1 MKLLIMKCTA
11 NRWEMIKRHRRLMLM
26 ILIIVTSMILSS
38 CIKQDTGTAFFKVSG
53 PVIADEAAA
62 QFEDKNPDSDQDL
75 AIPSTLPTPT
85 PNAPIVLPTQRFET
99 LTYTV
104 VSGDTLRKI
113 AQEYQ
118 VSINELAKVN
128 DISNPNLIEV
138 GQVLRVP
145 PPMYDKVSPSF
156 KIIPDSE
163 LANSPSNAGFDT
175 AEFINNFGGYL
186 KDYSEDIDG
195 ISYSGTAIIERVAV
209 EYSVNPRLLL
219 ALLEYQS
226 QWVTK
231 AEPDEVTLS
240 YPMRNYDIWR
250 EGLYRQL
257 GWAADLLN
265 EGYYLWKINAI
276 SVWFLSDG
284 SVVQVNPTINPGTAG
299 VLNFLRY
306 YLTSDEWES
315 AVSEQGFYATYLN
328 FFGYPFSSPVE
339 PMVPEDLQQPLMQL
353 PFEEGISW
361 SFTGGPHG
369 GWGSGSGWAALDFAP
384 PGDDFGCY
392 TSDAWV
398 TASAPGLIVYSDHG
412 AVIQD
417 LDGDGV
423 WQTGWSILYMHIDNE
438 DRVEVGTILESGDR
452 IGHPSCE
459 GGFSSGTHLHIA
471 RRYNGEWVSADADQ
485 PMILDGW
492 VSSGTGVEYD
502 GYLTKDGFMLEAWDG
517 RSPLN
522 AIER

>member
-1 MKLLIMKCTA
+1 
-11 NRWEMIKRHRRLMLM
+11 MIKDCRRLG
-26 ILIIVTSMILSS
+26 LIITMIIISAILSS
-38 CIKQDTGTAFFKVSG
+38 CIKPDTGTVFFKVSG
-53 PVIADEAAA
+53 PAIADEAAI
-62 QFEDKNPDSDQDL
+62 QFEEEELNSAQAL
-75 AIPSTLPTPT
+75 TIPSTPPTPT
-85 PNAPIVLPTQRFET
+85 PNTPIQLPTQRLET

-104 VSGDTLRKI
+104 MSGDTLRKI

-138 GQVLRVP
+138 GQELRIP
-145 PPMYDKVSPSF
+145 PPTYDKVSPAF

-163 LANSPSNAGFDT
+163 LVNSPSNAGFAV
-175 AEFINNFGGYL
+175 AEFINNSGGYL
-186 KDYSEDIDG
+186 KNYSADIDG
-195 ISYSGTAIIERVAV
+195 ILYSGAAIIERVAV

-226 QWVTK
+226 QWVTQ
-231 AEPDEVTLS
+231 ASPDEETLS
-240 YPMRNYDIWR
+240 YPLRNYDTWR
-250 EGLYRQL
+250 EGLYKQL

-276 SVWFLSDG
+276 SVWFLSDN

-299 VLNFLRY
+299 VLNFLRFF
-306 YLTSDEWES
+306 LTSNEWEF
-315 AVSEQGFYATYLN
+315 AVSGQGFYATYTD
-328 FFGYPFSSPVE
+328 FFGYPFSSSVE
-339 PMVPEDLQQPLMQL
+339 PMIAENIEQPLMQL
-353 PFEEGISW
+353 PFEKGVSW

-369 GWGSGSGWAALDFAP
+369 GWDSGSGWAALDFAP

-417 LDGDGV
+417 LDGDGI
-423 WQTGWSILYMHIDNE
+423 WQTGWSILYMHMDSM
-438 DRVEVGTILESGDR
+438 DRVEVGTFLEAGDR
-452 IGHPSCE
+452 VGHPSCE

-471 RRYNGEWVSADADQ
+471 RRYNGEWVSADANL
-485 PMILDGW
+485 PMILDSW

-502 GYLTKDGFMLEAWDG
+502 GYLTKDGIVLEAWDG

-522 AIER
+522 AIKR